1 LLSLSL
7 SLSNSHL
14 MSSPHRE
21 PRTPTI
27 GRQRILADQE
37 SIGQKIREWAEIF
50 AGPAPALTGSTL
62 NDCYVRPRLCYGQ
75 CENFDIIGRWTAPVR
90 RVVLS
95 FRALI

>member
-1 LLSLSL
+1 
-7 SLSNSHL
+7 

-27 GRQRILADQE
+27 GRQRILADRE

-50 AGPAPALTGSTL
+50 AGPAPALPASTL
-62 NDCYVRPRLCYGQ
+62 NDCDVRPRLCYGQ
-75 CENFDIIGRWTAPVR
+75 GDHFDIIGRWTAPVR

-95 FRALI
+95 FRALS